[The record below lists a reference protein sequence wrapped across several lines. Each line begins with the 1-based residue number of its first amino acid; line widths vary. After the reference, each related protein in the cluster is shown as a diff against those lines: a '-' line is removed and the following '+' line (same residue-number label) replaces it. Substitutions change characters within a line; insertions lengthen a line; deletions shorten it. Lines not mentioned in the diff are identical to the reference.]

1 MFTSCND
8 VRERMDAAGQA
19 GTPFLFG
26 FDFELSEGF
35 FLENPLQQSEILF
48 DMAGIGN
55 GGTAWTTGSTFSFE
69 AFPEE
74 YDLYAGRF
82 SQMME
87 GLRYGNSF
95 LTNLTIR
102 TPVATG
108 LSLREIFHRS
118 RAAYRL
124 YLPGR
129 FVCFSPERFV
139 RIEKGRISSN
149 PMKGTIDAA
158 AMHAEETIL
167 NDYKEK
173 AEHATIVDLI
183 RNDIS
188 RVAAGVRVNRFRY
201 LDRVETNHG
210 AILQVSSEIEG
221 ELPGNY
227 AGKIGSLLVELLP
240 AGSVSGAPK
249 KATVD
254 LIRRAEEQ
262 PRGFYTGVAGYF
274 DGEDLDSCVLIR
286 FIEATEDG
294 LFFRSG
300 GGITVNSDCRK
311 EYAEALRKIYL
322 PFN

>member
-1 MFTSCND
+1 
-8 VRERMDAAGQA
+8 
-19 GTPFLFG
+19 
-26 FDFELSEGF
+26 
-35 FLENPLQQSEILF
+35 
-48 DMAGIGN
+48 
-55 GGTAWTTGSTFSFE
+55 
-69 AFPEE
+69 
-74 YDLYAGRF
+74 
-82 SQMME
+82 
-87 GLRYGNSF
+87 
-95 LTNLTIR
+95 
-102 TPVATG
+102 
-108 LSLREIFHRS
+108 
-118 RAAYRL
+118 
-124 YLPGR
+124 
-129 FVCFSPERFV
+129 
-139 RIEKGRISSN
+139 
-149 PMKGTIDAA
+149 
-158 AMHAEETIL
+158 
-167 NDYKEK
+167 
-173 AEHATIVDLI
+173 
-183 RNDIS
+183 
-188 RVAAGVRVNRFRY
+188 
-201 LDRVETNHG
+201 VETNHG

-274 DGEDLDSCVLIR
+274 DGEDLDSGVLIR